1 MKNIPQKIYLQLGDD
16 YLDESSDFNKCS
28 EVTWCEDRQYE
39 SDIEYVLVK
48 DIESA
53 SESPELINEILTK
66 FMEWV
71 INTPSKT
78 AKKWEGEEGSLE
90 KTKARIRKEFIEFLN
105 QKE

>member
-16 YLDESSDFNKCS
+16 YLDETSDFNKCS

-66 FMEWV
+66 YHEWSG
-71 INTPSKT
+71 NLP
-78 AKKWEGEEGSLE
+78 AKVFEKWEKEEGDFE
-90 KTKARIRKEFIEFLN
+90 KTKERIRKEFIEYLN
-105 QKE
+105 NSE